1 MDSASLISIQLDVKN
16 WNIAMKF
23 NIIVGC
29 LLLLLSNVSF
39 ADMRIRL
46 LFDGAP
52 YVPKVTPEFACHDDS
67 KQQWFDCALTPTGK
81 LGEYKRENLAPGSYA
96 VIFDVNENRNNLKVM
111 PGDWQANYRF
121 NIAASNDEQIIDV
134 PMTKLMH
141 LVKPQSNDGA
151 MVGALGASCKDMP
164 LNIPAGHPW
173 TDELTI
179 PFEWE
184 PVVKGA
190 TYKIT
195 IGRNK
200 CKTDEGLG
208 TFRQFETNE
217 TSFALTLPPNA
228 EDEFYS
234 FFIFAFRD
242 GQTVGTFLTYDA
254 AMQGWHY
261 GFKIA
266 PVSTPAS
273 YYLAIVAIA
282 LLLTLL
288 WFVMGYLG
296 LGIVPRAL
304 IFSTLIAI
312 LVGGQQI
319 IPNAKSYS
327 PYKYFDVP
335 PVFLANTISADANS
349 AKDQAKGI
357 YPYSWSKEVPK
368 PHWWK
373 SVTPKQK
380 ITNYGELSLWWQNQE
395 SGEKAQREFFKA
407 IYEAIEQHPEDE
419 QLAVAGMHF
428 LFYLS
433 NSQKVLSQVGQ
444 VAIQYHLHHMQ
455 RVDNCAGDCRAGD
468 TIISIASSYAPYL
481 ARSQG
486 SKKAIAMLESVLDAR
501 KADTSIYAAA
511 ELHVSLINLLYQAK
525 QTRKARKTLDYALT
539 AFDKTGYIETL
550 KSLDKLVP
558 KFP

>member
-1 MDSASLISIQLDVKN
+1 MKNLSI
-16 WNIAMKF
+16 IF
-23 NIIVGC
+23 GC
-29 LLLLLSNVSF
+29 CALLLSNLCF
-39 ADMRIRL
+39 ADVKIRL
-46 LFDGAP
+46 KFDGAP
-52 YVPKVTPEFACHDDS
+52 FVSKTKPEFACRDES
-67 KQQWFDCALTPTGK
+67 KQQWFDCALTPTGEP
-81 LGEYKRENLAPGSYA
+81 GEYKRENLAPGPYA
-96 VIFDVNENRNNLKVM
+96 VIFNVDENQNNLKVM
-111 PGDWQANYRF
+111 PGDWQANYQF
-121 NIAASNDEQIIDV
+121 NITAGNDEQIVDV

-141 LVKPQSNDGA
+141 LIKPQSNDGA
-151 MVGALGASCKDMP
+151 MVGALGGSCKDKP
-164 LNIPAGHPW
+164 LYIPAGHPW
-173 TDELTI
+173 TNELTI

-190 TYKIT
+190 TYKIS
-195 IGRNK
+195 IGRNN

-208 TFRQFETNE
+208 TFRKFETSE

-234 FFIFAFRD
+234 FFIYAFRD
-242 GQTVGTFLTYDA
+242 GHTVGTFLTYDA
-254 AMQGWHY
+254 AMQSWHY

-273 YYLAIVAIA
+273 YYLAIVAIV

-288 WFVMGYLG
+288 WFAMGYLG

-304 IFSTLIAI
+304 ILLTLIAA

-319 IPNAKSYS
+319 IPDAKSYP

-335 PVFLANTISADANS
+335 PVLLANTISAEANS
-349 AKDQAKGI
+349 AKDQARRV

-368 PHWWK
+368 PYWWE
-373 SVTPKQK
+373 SVTPKRR
-380 ITNYGELSLWWQNQE
+380 IANYAELSLWWQNQE
-395 SGEKAQREFFKA
+395 SGEQAQREFFKA

-419 QLAVAGMHF
+419 QLTVAGMHF

-433 NSQKVLSQVGQ
+433 DSQKILSQVGR
-444 VAIQYHLHHMQ
+444 VAIQHHIHHMQ
-455 RVDNCAGDCRAGD
+455 RVDNCAGDCRAAD
-468 TIISIASSYAPYL
+468 TIVSIASSYAPYL

-501 KADTSIYAAA
+501 KTDTSIYAAA
-511 ELHVSLINLLYQAK
+511 DLHVSLINLLYQAK
-525 QTRKARKTLDYALT
+525 QTRKARKILDYALT
-539 AFDKTGYIETL
+539 TFNKTGYIETL

-558 KFP
+558 KFPESKS